1 MVVVATTLALTIM
14 LLLVVVAIDIIDES
28 VDVGRDH

>member
-14 LLLVVVAIDIIDES
+14 LLLVVVAIDIIDAS